1 MKRIAKRYSLA
12 VVDVILLHISFFLAT
27 LPNVGFL
34 GEFYSGILALI
45 AIKIAVF
52 IIFGLYRITYKFAQ
66 INEFLNM
73 VLAIVFAETAAVTAA
88 VMGQMSFALGYR
100 LLGLALLFD
109 VLLIVISRL
118 VYIVFLHSRSEEPT
132 RLRSHP
138 REAKKSIMVIGTD
151 RYAAQLIDEISE
163 NDGSGARVD
172 LVIDDEEENV
182 GKEIL
187 GVKIAGGIKDIRLLA
202 RRQNIDEIIIARPT
216 ANRRRTAQLLREC
229 IKTRSKILML
239 PPQKKKDMSLDIEYE
254 TGDLVSPNIY
264 DFLGSDRLKVDHTE
278 INSFLRGQVVLITGG
293 GGVVGSE
300 LAKQILKY
308 KPRRLVALDSDENG
322 LTELVCKLENK
333 IDRETTEFVPIVASV
348 RDEAYIRGVFEA
360 YKPHIVFHAAELKAV
375 HITQDHPREAFLTNV
390 IGTKT
395 VAMLAS
401 EFSVDD
407 FILLS
412 SGRAGYA
419 KDSASIMK
427 RASERLVLELGKTSR
442 TGFSVVR
449 FSNVIESRGNVLRIF
464 ENQIAQ
470 GGPVTVTDKDVYRRF
485 VSAETAAML
494 TLRAASLDGSG
505 DVMSLEVGTEISILE
520 LAEAMVRLH
529 GAVPYEDVDIVIT
542 ELRSG
547 EKLLENAVGAGES
560 LSATI
565 VSRISTVNCG
575 EAEVLGSV
583 IEGLPTDV
591 RNIGDAEV
599 RSWIGRL

>member
-1 MKRIAKRYSLA
+1 M
-12 VVDVILLHISFFLAT
+12 AT